1 MSIHLKLTLSLLIG
15 LVIILTSGQMY
26 NYYNVSRK
34 ISEFSDSNI
43 KILEQREKDFAMNI
57 FHSVEK
63 SVAGSLERGE
73 MEKFSQVL
81 SDQKHIEGLLEF
93 SLYSREG
100 IVAYATATEFL
111 DKKMDPT
118 IKERIKTES
127 GIIFLQKQKTIEIY
141 HSQKVKY
148 DCIRCHR
155 TWKVGENGG
164 TTYLRFS
171 IESLNKYIQQAQL
184 YLFEIK
190 KSVMINSIIIIALI
204 TILLV
209 VGNYAAVKY
218 FVSYPLASIVDLLKL
233 FKEDEGDL
241 SRRIP
246 VMSKDLIGQLAEL
259 FNAFIESLNDA
270 IFNAQKVAFS
280 VGENA
285 RQQASSMEEISGS
298 VKEIAVITE
307 KNVNTANQTNDLIKT
322 VEKSIS
328 TASDEINQLSSAT
341 QALRES
347 SDKTA
352 QIIKTIDGIAFQTNL
367 LALNAAVEAARAG
380 EAGSGFAVVAEEVR
394 SLALRTAESAKST
407 SDMIEKTIRNIE
419 ENNNIATRVNK
430 EFLHLSEK
438 SKNALGLV
446 SKITESSNEQNIRI
460 QGVNTALADMDQATI
475 KNSTEAEE
483 LLNTMGIF
491 KTQESDDDDF
501 HE

>member
-1 MSIHLKLTLSLLIG
+1 MSIHVKLTLSLLIG
-15 LVIILTSGQMY
+15 LVIILTSGQLF
-26 NYYNVSRK
+26 NYYSINSK
-34 ISEFSDSNI
+34 IAEFSNSNI

-81 SDQKHIEGLLEF
+81 SDQKHIKGLLEF

-100 IVAYATATEFL
+100 IVAYSTSSEFL
-111 DKKMDPT
+111 DKKMDSD
-118 IKERIKTES
+118 IEKRIETDS
-127 GIIFLQKQKTIEIY
+127 GILFLKKNNTIEIY
-141 HSQKVKY
+141 HPQEVTY

-155 TWKVGENGG
+155 TWKIGENGG
-164 TTYLRFS
+164 TTFFRFS
-171 IESLNKYIQQAQL
+171 TESLSKYIQQARL
-184 YLFEIK
+184 YLSEIK
-190 KSVMINSIIIIALI
+190 QSVMINSIIIISLV

-209 VGNYAAVKY
+209 VGNYVAVKY
-218 FVSYPLASIVDLLKL
+218 FVSYPLASIVELLKL

-241 SRRIP
+241 SRKIP
-246 VMSKDLIGQLAEL
+246 VMSKDLIGKLAEL

-270 IFNAQKVAFS
+270 IFYAQKIAFS

-285 RQQASSMEEISGS
+285 RQQATSMVKITGS
-298 VKEIAVITE
+298 VKDIAVITE
-307 KNVNTANQTNDLIKT
+307 ENVNTANQTNDLIKT
-322 VEKSIS
+322 VEHSIS
-328 TASDEINQLSSAT
+328 VASKEIKHLSNET

-407 SDMIEKTIRNIE
+407 SDMIENTIRKIE
-419 ENNNIATRVNK
+419 VNNNIAIKVNK
-430 EFLHLSEK
+430 EFLHLGEK
-438 SKNALGLV
+438 SKEALNLV
-446 SKITESSNEQNIRI
+446 SKITQSSNEQNMRI
-460 QGVNTALADMDQATI
+460 QGVNAELADMDQATI
-475 KNSTEAEE
+475 KNSSDAEE
-483 LLNTMGIF
+483 LTNTMEIF
-491 KTQESDDDDF
+491 KTHQSNADADY
-501 HE
+501 